1 MSEKGTG
8 SFDLWI
14 AAACATIRSWAISFP
29 SFHEPMSQAAEP
41 RLQQPLPY
49 QQAVLDY
56 LKTEDPAVWQWFA
69 ERRANPELAASVRL
83 ELLKSTYRID
93 RHTQENLY
101 GLAEEV
107 AGQLGLNVPITFYQA
122 QHPQGLNA
130 GLVWLPGEA
139 HLVLSGPVTTTL
151 SHIELKALLG
161 HEFAHLLLNE
171 GWGGEHLIVSQMLA
185 ALADDAAAP
194 PSYALTAR
202 LHDLYT
208 ELFCD
213 RGAWSVTQDLAANV
227 SVMVKVSTG
236 LTEVN
241 AEGYLRQANEIFS
254 QEQSK
259 TEGITHPESY
269 IRARALA
276 LWVDQG
282 DEAAAEIARM
292 LEGPP
297 ELARL
302 DLLYQRRVTDLTRR
316 LIDALLAPKWFQ
328 TARVLAHARGFF
340 DQYTPPDAAAAD
352 DDLPNDIA
360 MHDTALDDYY
370 GYVLLDFVTVDR
382 DLEELPLAAALVLSR
397 RLGLAERFK
406 EIVMKELKL
415 TKKRFNQ
422 IDERAESIL
431 ADALPAN
438 TLT

>member
-1 MSEKGTG
+1 MN
-8 SFDLWI
+8 
-14 AAACATIRSWAISFP
+14 AAAGP
-29 SFHEPMSQAAEP
+29 KLP
-41 RLQQPLPY
+41 QPLPY

-56 LKTEDPAVWQWFA
+56 LKAEDPAVWQWFA
-69 ERRANPELAASVRL
+69 ERRANPELAAAVRL

-93 RHTQENLY
+93 RHTQEDLY
-101 GLAEEV
+101 VLAEGV

-139 HLVLSGPVTTTL
+139 HLILSGPVMATL
-151 SHIELKALLG
+151 SQIELKALLG
-161 HEFAHLLLNE
+161 HEISHLLLTE
-171 GWGGEHLIVSQMLA
+171 GWNGEHLVVSQMLA
-185 ALADDAAAP
+185 APANDSAAH
-194 PSYALTAR
+194 PSYAATAR

-213 RGAWSVTQDLAANV
+213 RGAWFVTQDLAATV
-227 SVMVKVSTG
+227 SVLVKVSTG

-241 AEGYLRQANEIFS
+241 AESYLRQANEVFG
-254 QEQSK
+254 QEQAK

-276 LWVDQG
+276 LWVEQG
-282 DEAAAEIARM
+282 DEAALEIARM

-302 DLLYQRRVTDLTRR
+302 DLLNQRRVTDLTRR

-328 TARVLAHARGFF
+328 TERVLAHARSFF
-340 DQYTPPDAAAAD
+340 DQYAPPDASAAD
-352 DDLPNDIA
+352 GPLQNDIA
-360 MHDTALDDYY
+360 TQDNALGDYY

-382 DLEELPLAAALVLSR
+382 DLEDLPLAAALVLSR

-406 EIVMKELKL
+406 EIVLKELKL
-415 TKKRFNQ
+415 TKKRFHQ
-422 IDERAESIL
+422 IDERAEELL
-431 ADALPAN
+431 AS
-438 TLT
+438 